1 MYDSTFKKYLCAP
14 DLVEACGIFSCGMGT
29 LSYGMWDLVR

>member
-1 MYDSTFKKYLCAP
+1 MIPFLKNICVRRI
-14 DLVEACGIFSCGMGT
+14 LVEACGIFNCGMGT